1 MIGLAERSVSW
12 TKCFFAIR
20 RLSPQSSTEELVDF
34 CLSQPLAPLQIRSE
48 LLSLAIEL
56 AGLRARN
63 SMEIGTCNGGTLFLL
78 CRLADSH
85 ARIVS
90 LDQYRGHL
98 GGVRKVIYYSFLR
111 GRQRLTIITGDSHSE
126 GTLTRVSRHLGPEK
140 LDFLFIDG
148 DHSYNGV
155 KLDFEMYSP
164 LVHPGGVIAFHD
176 IVAHPP
182 EAQCHVKEFWDEVKP
197 CYRHR
202 EIIDSPKQQ
211 WGGIGVL
218 YV

>member
-1 MIGLAERSVSW
+1 MIGLAERSVNW
-12 TKCFFAIR
+12 TKCFFAVR
-20 RLSPQSSTEELVDF
+20 RLSPQSSAEELVDF

-48 LLSLAIEL
+48 LLSLATEVG
-56 AGLRARN
+56 ALRARN
-63 SMEIGTCNGGTLFLL
+63 SMEIGTYNGGTLFLL
-78 CRLADSH
+78 CRLADSN

-90 LDQYRGHL
+90 LDQHRGHL
-98 GGVRKVIYYSFLR
+98 GGARKVIYYSFLR
-111 GRQRLTIITGDSHSE
+111 GRQRLNIITGDSHSDH
-126 GTLTRVSRHLGPEK
+126 TLARVSRHLGPEK

-197 CYRHR
+197 RYRHR
-202 EIIDSPKQQ
+202 EIIDNPQQQ

>member
-1 MIGLAERSVSW
+1 MFALAERSFTW
-12 TKCFFAIR
+12 TKCYFAIR
-20 RLSPQSSTEELVDF
+20 RLSRQSSTEELVDF

-48 LLSLAIEL
+48 LLSLATEI

-63 SMEIGTCNGGTLFLL
+63 SMEIGTCSGGTLFLL
-78 CRLADSH
+78 CRLADSA

-90 LDQYRGHL
+90 LDQYLGHL
-98 GGVRKVIYYSFLR
+98 GGARKVIYYSFLR
-111 GRQRLTIITGDSHSE
+111 KRQRLHIITGDSHSE
-126 GTLTRVSRHLGPEK
+126 RTLASVSRHLGPEK

-155 KLDFEMYSP
+155 KLDFEMYSR
-164 LVHPGGVIAFHD
+164 LVQPGGVIAFHD

-182 EAQCHVKEFWDEVKP
+182 EAQCHVKEFWDEVKLR
-197 CYRHR
+197 YRHR
-202 EIIDSPKQQ
+202 EIIDSPQQQ